1 MADETDQGQTGL
13 IIPGNSVKSFRSRV
27 TNLEAISLCN
37 SMIVAEVNDL
47 HTVDF
52 QYNNV
57 GELDDDDPE
66 SHLNAARAIA
76 KLFLNIDGYTSS
88 LVHVNLAGNALNDEC
103 ARILCTALAENKTI
117 QVLNLRR
124 NPLGNE
130 GNLHVARMLEI
141 NMTLQ
146 DIDIGDTD
154 IGHGSL
160 IAISGALRHN
170 TALKR
175 INLDNPVLKTL
186 EVVFEQEEALQHVAK
201 MLQANHTLTHV
212 SLCKHQITDVGAQV
226 LAERLLDNKRLTS
239 LHLGAN
245 RIGGFGS
252 EALAALLLSDSR
264 ISELDLTANRIG
276 DDGAQAFETVLGVS
290 TRLQVL
296 RLGYNSIE
304 DAGLARLANG
314 VARNAHSTLCELV
327 VWGNDFGD
335 VAPEQFH
342 HLLQR
347 HPALHTDVQPYIV
360 DGKVHIAQKDSS
372 T

>member
-1 MADETDQGQTGL
+1 NT
-13 IIPGNSVKSFRSRV
+13 VKSFRSRV

-37 SMIVAEVNDL
+37 TMVVAEVNDL
-47 HTVDF
+47 YEVDL

-57 GELDDDDPE
+57 GVLDDDDPE
-66 SHLNAARAIA
+66 NHLNAARAIA
-76 KLFLNIDGYTSS
+76 KLFLVGNCDGYTSN
-88 LVHVNLAGNALNDEC
+88 LVNVNLAGNALNDEC

-117 QVLNLRR
+117 RVLNLRR

-130 GNLHVARMLEI
+130 GGLHVARMLEI
-141 NMTLQ
+141 NSNLA
-146 DIDIGDTD
+146 DLDIGDTD

-170 TALKR
+170 TALAR

-186 EVVFEQEEALQHVAK
+186 EEEALQHVGK
-201 MLQANHTLTHV
+201 MLQVNATLTHV

-226 LAERLLDNKRLTS
+226 LAERLLDNHTLTC
-239 LHLGAN
+239 LHLRAN

-264 ISELDLTANRIG
+264 IVELDLTANRIG
-276 DDGAQAFETVLGVS
+276 NDGAQAFETVLEVS

-296 RLGYNSIE
+296 CLGHNSIE

-314 VARNAHSTLCELV
+314 VARNSHSALTKLI

-342 HLLQR
+342 NLLQ
-347 HPALHTDVQPYIV
+347 HNVALHTDVQTYVV
-360 DGKVHIAQKDSS
+360 DGKVHVAQKDS
-372 T
+372 TK